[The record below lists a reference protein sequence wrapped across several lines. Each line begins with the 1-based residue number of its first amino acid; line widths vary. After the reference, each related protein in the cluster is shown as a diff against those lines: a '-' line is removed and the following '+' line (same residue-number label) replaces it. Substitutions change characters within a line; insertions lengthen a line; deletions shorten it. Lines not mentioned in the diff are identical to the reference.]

1 MTRLEHL
8 EQEITAL
15 PVDEFV
21 KLRNWILE
29 RDWAEWDKQIE
40 KDAASV
46 NLIFLWKK
54 PWKKNVK
61 EDFTTCDASNHKR
74 YSTHRID

>member
-8 EQEITAL
+8 EQEIAAL

-21 KLRNWILE
+21 QLRNWILE

-40 KDAASV
+40 KDAASGK
-46 NLIFLWKK
+46 LDFLVEEAPEEKRQGR
-54 PWKKNVK
+54 
-61 EDFTTCDASNHKR
+61 TTPLSLE
-74 YSTHRID
+74 SL

>member
-8 EQEITAL
+8 EQEIAAL

-21 KLRNWILE
+21 QLRNWILE

-40 KDAASV
+40 KDAASGKLDFLV
-46 NLIFLWKK
+46 EEAMQEKRQGRLRNL
-54 PWKKNVK
+54 
-61 EDFTTCDASNHKR
+61 
-74 YSTHRID
+74 

>member
-21 KLRNWILE
+21 QLRNWILE

-40 KDAASV
+40 KDAASGK
-46 NLIFLWKK
+46 LDFL
-54 PWKKNVK
+54 V
-61 EDFTTCDASNHKR
+61 EEALEEKR
-74 YSTHRID
+74 QGRLHDL